1 MSDDK
6 NPPTEKE
13 PDTTQPPADAV
24 ELDEKALG
32 KVSGGLLQRTGDEDL
47 EDLEVERLRR
57 R

>member
-6 NPPTEKE
+6 NQPIEKKPE
-13 PDTTQPPADAV
+13 GAQPPADAV

-32 KVSGGLLQRTGDEDL
+32 KVSGGLQQRTGDEDL
-47 EDLEVERLRR
+47 EDLEIQRLRR